1 MSVTCSTPRREHAL
15 SKSERRAITDEIP
28 HGSLS
33 ALLQQLRE
41 GQPAAYGMLYEQY
54 AADLLRLA
62 HRILGSRAD
71 AEDVLH
77 DLFVGLPEL
86 LRHYEERGQLG
97 PWLRAVTAR
106 HALMMLRRDRRRDRS
121 LVIGAEAL
129 ERPSHAQAPWHYMD
143 LSRAIEALPDT
154 LRVVFVLKQL
164 EGYSHAEIADL
175 LSISSG
181 ASRVRH
187 LRALRQ
193 LRHLL
198 EPDK

>member
-1 MSVTCSTPRREHAL
+1 MSKHERSAIPDTPR
-15 SKSERRAITDEIP
+15 
-28 HGSLS
+28 GSPP
-33 ALLQQLRE
+33 ALLQHLRE
-41 GQPAAYGMLYEQY
+41 GQPAALATLYREH

-62 HRILGSRAD
+62 YRILGSRAD

-86 LRHYEERGQLG
+86 LRRYEERGQLG

-106 HALMMLRRDRRRDRS
+106 HALMKLRRERRRQTS
-121 LVIGAEAL
+121 LATGNLTL
-129 ERPSHAQAPWHYMD
+129 ERPALVETPWDHLD
-143 LSRAIEALPDT
+143 LVRAIDALPET

-164 EGYSHAEIADL
+164 EGYTHAEIADL
-175 LSISSG
+175 VAISPE

-187 LRALRQ
+187 LRALRR

-198 EPDK
+198 EPER

>member
-1 MSVTCSTPRREHAL
+1 MPL
-15 SKSERRAITDEIP
+15 SKNETGAIPNEMP
-28 HGSLS
+28 PGSPS
-33 ALLQQLRE
+33 ALLLQLRE
-41 GQPAAYGMLYEQY
+41 GLPAAYGMLYQQY

-62 HRILGSRAD
+62 YRILGSRAD

-86 LRHYEERGQLG
+86 FRHYEERGQLG

-106 HALMMLRRDRRRDRS
+106 HALMKLRREHRRERS
-121 LVIGAEAL
+121 LVIRADALNGPAPAEAL
-129 ERPSHAQAPWHYMD
+129 WHHVD
-143 LSRAIEALPDT
+143 LSRAIDALPET
-154 LRVVFVLKQL
+154 LRTVFVLKQL
-164 EGYSHAEIADL
+164 EGYSHTEIADL

-187 LRALRQ
+187 LRALRH